1 MSDCIFCKIAAG
13 DIPANK
19 VYEDDDVV
27 AFHDIKPAGDVHF
40 LLVPKRH
47 VESLAHCGADD
58 AAMLD
63 VAASAL
69 NACGAE
75 DDAIALLWAFVER
88 HGHEDAP
95 PAYSLMGLLVQRG
108 DQAGLDRLAQHYQA
122 RVPVFALWCQAQMAH
137 KLSDWPALEQLSSV
151 REESVDR

>member
-58 AAMLD
+58 AAML
-63 VAASAL
+63 
-69 NACGAE
+69 GK
-75 DDAIALLWAFVER
+75 
-88 HGHEDAP
+88 
-95 PAYSLMGLLVQRG
+95 LMLLVPKLATEQGLERG
-108 DQAGLDRLAQHYQA
+108 FKTAINTGRGGGQE
-122 RVPVFALWCQAQMAH
+122 VFHLH
-137 KLSDWPALEQLSSV
+137 VHVYGNK
-151 REESVDR
+151 